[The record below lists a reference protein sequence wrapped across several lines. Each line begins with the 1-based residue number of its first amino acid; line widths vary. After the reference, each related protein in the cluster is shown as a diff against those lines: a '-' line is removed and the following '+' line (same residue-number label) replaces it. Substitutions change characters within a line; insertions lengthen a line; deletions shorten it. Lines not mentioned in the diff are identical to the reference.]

1 MNLLRKKIKKK
12 ILIHNNLK
20 NKNIFII
27 FIILYMGVNISKNM
41 ESSTMITLKKE
52 DSRRWKDE
60 KCSSWK

>member
-1 MNLLRKKIKKK
+1 MNLLRKIKKK

-27 FIILYMGVNISKNM
+27 FIIFYMGVNISKNM
-41 ESSTMITLKKE
+41 ESSTMITLKKK

>member
-27 FIILYMGVNISKNM
+27 FIILYMGVNISKDM

-52 DSRRWKDE
+52 NSRRWKDE